1 MQGVFIFSDFTPFAK
16 EIIAQLG
23 IPDYQVSN
31 LGNVRGPR
39 GLRKPIKATTG
50 YLVITFHR
58 FGRHFKRTIHS
69 LVCEAFIGP
78 RPDGLQVLHD
88 DDDKTNNKL
97 SNLSYGTH
105 RENTVKANKQRRE
118 FSEDTI
124 RFIRSTDY
132 SLRKLAKAFGVS
144 KGLIQGIK
152 DCCIYTDIN

>member
-1 MQGVFIFSDFTPFAK
+1 MK
-16 EIIAQLG
+16 EEWRDCVG

-39 GLRKPIKATTG
+39 GLRKPIKEPSG
-50 YLVITFHR
+50 YLRITFHR

-78 RPDGLQVLHD
+78 RPEGLQILHD

-97 SNLSYGTH
+97 SNLSYGTPK
-105 RENTVKANKQRRE
+105 ENTVKCKQQLRR

-124 RFIRSTDY
+124 RFIRTTDY
-132 SLRKLAKAFGVS
+132 SHRKLAKAFGVS
-144 KGLIQGIK
+144 RGCIQNIK
-152 DCCIYTDIN
+152 ERKIYKDVL

>member
-1 MQGVFIFSDFTPFAK
+1 MNEEWRDCV
-16 EIIAQLG
+16 G

-39 GLRKPIKATTG
+39 GLRKPIKGPRG
-50 YLVITFHR
+50 YLRITFHR

-78 RPDGLQVLHD
+78 RPEGLQILHD

-105 RENTVKANKQRRE
+105 QENTAKAKQQRRR

-124 RFIRSTDY
+124 RFIRTANY
-132 SLRKLAKAFGVS
+132 SQRKLAKAFGVS
-144 KGLIQGIK
+144 RRCIQNIK
-152 DCCIYTDIN
+152 ERKIYKDVL